1 MGSAKY
7 RSELE
12 SDVIGMYGKGRRN
25 KGGQDLIDWC
35 VENDAVIGNTCFK
48 HPCRHRT
55 TWNITIRP
63 PGHDEPMKVLS
74 QPAPGVKVLSPE
86 LSNALS
92 KIEEGKA
99 AKKKAD
105 YAAA

>member
-1 MGSAKY
+1 MAVEEEAAAKPLVKKELTQAEKDAI
-7 RSELE
+7 ELE
-12 SDVIGMYGKGRRN
+12 KVQALLEEGLSE
-25 KGGQDLIDWC
+25 
-35 VENDAVIGNTCFK
+35 VEPIPEPSAEEKKSMDEPTLS
-48 HPCRHRT
+48 
-55 TWNITIRP
+55 
-63 PGHDEPMKVLS
+63 DEPMKVLS